1 MFILNNERISDISL
15 ELAGKIP
22 SLKENLKDCS
32 INNRFF
38 NLELY
43 FPDSEFC
50 FTLIASYVKLMTFLV
65 TCCHRAA
72 GLV

>member
-32 INNRFF
+32 TTVFSIWNYIFLILSFF
-38 NLELY
+38 SHLL
-43 FPDSEFC
+43 P
-50 FTLIASYVKLMTFLV
+50 AM
-65 TCCHRAA
+65 
-72 GLV
+72 